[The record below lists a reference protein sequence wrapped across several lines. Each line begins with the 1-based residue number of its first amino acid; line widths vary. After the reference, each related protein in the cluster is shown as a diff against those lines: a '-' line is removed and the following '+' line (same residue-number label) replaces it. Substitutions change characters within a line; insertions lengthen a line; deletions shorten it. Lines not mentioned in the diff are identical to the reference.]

1 MYKLHILKIR
11 SMMNKFQRK
20 EVGESNNAISE
31 ILEKKNDLLIIKFKA
46 LLNKIKKI
54 G

>member
-1 MYKLHILKIR
+1 MINKLQI
-11 SMMNKFQRK
+11 K
-20 EVGESNNAISE
+20 EVEESNNAISE